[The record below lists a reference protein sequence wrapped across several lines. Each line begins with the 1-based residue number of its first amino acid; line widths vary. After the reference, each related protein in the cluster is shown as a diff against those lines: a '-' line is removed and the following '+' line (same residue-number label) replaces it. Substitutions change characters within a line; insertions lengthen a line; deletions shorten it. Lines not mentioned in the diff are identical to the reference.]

1 LAAGAPDLGG
11 LGSLFMPQYLKRRQ
25 VNTGRN
31 DLRFISSCCYHRQ
44 EIAGLG
50 PLQKNG
56 GAHTRKSREA
66 VKITRQDGK
75 STRLKFS

>member
-1 LAAGAPDLGG
+1 
-11 LGSLFMPQYLKRRQ
+11 MPQYLKRRQ

-66 VKITRQDGK
+66 VKIKRPRFKMRTWGTRQDGK
-75 STRLKFS
+75 STSLKFS